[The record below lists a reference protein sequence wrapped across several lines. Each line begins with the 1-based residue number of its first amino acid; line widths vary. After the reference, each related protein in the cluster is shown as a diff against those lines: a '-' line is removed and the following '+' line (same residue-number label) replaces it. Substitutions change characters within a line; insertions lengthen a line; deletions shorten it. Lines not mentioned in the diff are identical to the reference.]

1 MQSRTTAEQ
10 CVLTGLQPR
19 LGDSWLQTNE
29 SSFGEVSELRAAL
42 LSCTQASAPEELTHL
57 F

>member
-1 MQSRTTAEQ
+1 MRSRTTAEQ

-42 LSCTQASAPEELTHL
+42 LSCTEAPAPEELTHL